1 MVYTKLAILTIMSKQ
16 TTSSRPPNN
25 NQITAEKSRQNMLQ
39 KGAK

>member
-1 MVYTKLAILTIMSKQ
+1 MVHTSLATLTIMNKQ

-25 NQITAEKSRQNMLQ
+25 NQTIAEKSRQNMLQ